1 MKYSLLF
8 AAVLILVSGFIAYFG
23 DLLGRSM
30 GKKRLTLWKL
40 RPKHTAYIVTAL
52 TGMLI
57 AALTLS
63 TLIRVNHDFN
73 RLWVEG
79 DRILAQNKK
88 LSEDNKSLAA
98 QSKLLG
104 AHVKKLQNEVA
115 QAEEERLKAV
125 EAQIK
130 AVQAQKKAAETVKR
144 LENDIAARTRQ
155 IALQEKQLA
164 DLKRTSQA
172 ATAELQARTAE
183 LTARKAELKIAQG
196 ARDKARADLK
206 QAQADLKSTQKL
218 VAEKQAAV
226 DQMDKA
232 LKELNAALDLT
243 QQALVKTGREAM
255 AYEQQA
261 TQLFGGDIRFRQG
274 DEIYRGVV
282 SPRQSLF
289 AIRGDVYS
297 ILDIASDRAAKA
309 GAGSGPNGRAVILP
323 QFVIDGQRSVPMPES
338 SWVDQTSRLI
348 ARGALTS
355 PDTLLRVVCIGNS
368 LAGEQVPIKLVPH
381 YNKLVYRKGDL
392 IASTTL
398 NGRLSEGR
406 VLLAVI
412 GFLQN
417 EVSVAGLKAGIIPVS
432 NPDPRASLGADPRT
446 QVEGL
451 MAVVDQVKAQGT
463 RVNVEAY
470 ASADVYAA
478 GPLSMTN
485 MRFSVTRIE

>member
-8 AAVLILVSGFIAYFG
+8 AAILIMVSGFIAYFG

-88 LSEDNKSLAA
+88 LSKDNKSLAA

-104 AHVKKLQNEVA
+104 VHVKKLQDQVA

-130 AVQAQKKAAETVKR
+130 AAQAQKKAAETVKR

-155 IALQEKQLA
+155 IAIQEKQLA

-172 ATAELQARTAE
+172 ATAELN
-183 LTARKAELKIAQG
+183 ARKAELKIAQG

-206 QAQADLKSTQKL
+206 QAQADLKNTQKL
-218 VAEKQAAV
+218 VVEKQAAV

-297 ILDIASDRAAKA
+297 VLDLASDRAAKA
-309 GAGSGPNGRAVILP
+309 GAGSGPNGRAIILP

-348 ARGALTS
+348 ARGALNT

-368 LAGEQVPIKLVPH
+368 LAGEQVPIKFVPH

-412 GFLQN
+412 AFLQN

-463 RVNVEAY
+463 RVTVEAY
-470 ASADVYAA
+470 ACADVHAA

-485 MRFSVTRIE
+485 MRFSVTKTE